1 MQRGI
6 SRENYRG
13 RIIIT
18 IEQGRWIQKLAPATQ
33 VIFGKRNAIN
43 TELGIFKRANKRI
56 DTCMTYTRPS
66 LAVSIKQIRDAF
78 LSAKRRGVR
87 LRYITEINHQNFE
100 DCKVLLGIVDELRHL
115 DGVKTNF
122 MISEVEY
129 LAPLIQEKSE
139 AIALEHIYSD
149 TVQIVEHGRC
159 IFDTLWSKSISAEE
173 RIRQLQED
181 VIPQETRILD
191 NQDEI
196 IKQMIHLSEISSGLS
211 VVSNHG
217 GLQLTY
223 NSFLQQC
230 KNVLEKQKRG
240 EGEGIRWIMGIEKDS
255 VKLVKKFLKLGVK
268 IRHVKNLA
276 PINFAVSKSGLVA
289 TVEEMKRGGMIQ
301 NLLTSNERSYIKH
314 FTSMFEQL
322 WKEGVDARYRI
333 KDIEEKVGIAE
344 IEIIRNPVDSIARGW
359 DMVRSARKEI
369 DVLFS
374 SSNALKRQ
382 ITMGALALLK
392 NASEKQKVK
401 IRMLLP
407 SSDKSEELI
416 EQTKSNVPKINIRTI
431 SASLETKISILV
443 VDSRQCLILE
453 LKDDKQNSSYEA
465 VGLSTYSIS
474 PTIISSYL
482 AVFESFWRQ
491 AELFERMKEVELL
504 EKDFV
509 NIAAHELRN
518 PIQPIIGFSE
528 LLYSKIDNQ
537 EHRRLL
543 DEVILNAKRLER
555 LARLMLD
562 VTRIENNSLVL
573 TREAVDASR
582 ILKDIVDS
590 YNHKLEEKNAEINN
604 ENTKL
609 TIIQKGI
616 KNINASIDRVRITQ
630 VFCNIL
636 DNAVSFSHE
645 GKIHVISK
653 VKKQSGQHFLIIS
666 VKDTG
671 PGIDPEILPKLFTKF
686 ASKSDIGTGLGLFI
700 SKGIVEAHGGKIW
713 AENNPDRG
721 ATFSFSLPINN

>member
-1 MQRGI
+1 M
-6 SRENYRG
+6 
-13 RIIIT
+13 
-18 IEQGRWIQKLAPATQ
+18 APATQ
-33 VIFGKRNAIN
+33 VIFGKTNAIN

-100 DCKVLLGIVDELRHL
+100 DCKELLGIVDELRHL

-181 VIPQETRILD
+181 AIPQETRILD

-276 PINFAVSKSGLVA
+276 PINFVVSKSGLVA

-609 TIIQKGI
+609 IIIQKGI

-653 VKKQSGQHFLIIS
+653 VEKQNGQHFLIIS

-671 PGIDPEILPKLFTKF
+671 PGIDPEILSKLFTKF
-686 ASKSDIGTGLGLFI
+686 ASKSDMGTGLGLFI

-713 AENNPDRG
+713 AENNLDRG

>member
-1 MQRGI
+1 M
-6 SRENYRG
+6 
-13 RIIIT
+13 
-18 IEQGRWIQKLAPATQ
+18 APATQ
-33 VIFGKRNAIN
+33 VIFGKTNAIN

-66 LAVSIKQIRDAF
+66 LAISIKQIRDAF

-122 MISEVEY
+122 MTSEVEY

-181 VIPQETRILD
+181 ALPQETRMLD

-223 NSFLQQC
+223 NSFLLQC

-255 VKLVKKFLKLGVK
+255 VKLVKRFLKLGVK

-276 PINFAVSKSGLVA
+276 PINFAVSKNGLVA

-382 ITMGALALLK
+382 ITMGALPLLR
-392 NASEKQKVK
+392 NASVKQKVK
-401 IRMLLP
+401 VRMLLP

-491 AELFERMKEVELL
+491 AELFERMKEVEML

-609 TIIQKGI
+609 LIIQKGI

-653 VKKQSGQHFLIIS
+653 VEKQNGQHFLIIS

-671 PGIDPEILPKLFTKF
+671 PGIDPEILSKLFTKF
-686 ASKSDIGTGLGLFI
+686 ASKSDMGTGLGLFI

-721 ATFSFSLPINN
+721 ATFSFCLPINN

>member
-1 MQRGI
+1 M
-6 SRENYRG
+6 
-13 RIIIT
+13 
-18 IEQGRWIQKLAPATQ
+18 APATQ
-33 VIFGKRNAIN
+33 VIFGKTNAIN

-100 DCKVLLGIVDELRHL
+100 ECKVLLGIVDELRHL

-122 MISEVEY
+122 MLSEMEY

-149 TVQIVEHGRC
+149 MVQIVEHGRC

-181 VIPQETRILD
+181 TIPQETRILD

-333 KDIEEKVGIAE
+333 KDIEENVGIAE

-653 VKKQSGQHFLIIS
+653 VEKQNGQHFLIIS

-671 PGIDPEILPKLFTKF
+671 PGIDPEILSKLFTKF
-686 ASKSDIGTGLGLFI
+686 ASKSDMGTGLGLFI

>member
-1 MQRGI
+1 M
-6 SRENYRG
+6 
-13 RIIIT
+13 
-18 IEQGRWIQKLAPATQ
+18 APATQ
-33 VIFGKRNAIN
+33 VIFGKTNAIN
-43 TELGIFKRANKRI
+43 TELGIFKRANRRI

-122 MISEVEY
+122 MISEAEY

-181 VIPQETRILD
+181 AIPQETRILD

-590 YNHKLEEKNAEINN
+590 YNHKLEEKNVEINN

-609 TIIQKGI
+609 IIIQKGI

-653 VKKQSGQHFLIIS
+653 VEKQNGQHFLIIS

-671 PGIDPEILPKLFTKF
+671 PGIDPEILSKLFTKF
-686 ASKSDIGTGLGLFI
+686 ASKSDMGTGLGLFI

>member
-1 MQRGI
+1 M
-6 SRENYRG
+6 
-13 RIIIT
+13 
-18 IEQGRWIQKLAPATQ
+18 APATQ

-122 MISEVEY
+122 MISEMEY

-149 TVQIVEHGRC
+149 TAQIVEHGRC

-181 VIPQETRILD
+181 AIPQETRILD

-196 IKQMIHLSEISSGLS
+196 VKQMIHLSEISSGLS

-392 NASEKQKVK
+392 NASEKRKVK
-401 IRMLLP
+401 LRMLLP

-491 AELFERMKEVELL
+491 AELFEKMKEVELL

-573 TREAVDASR
+573 TREVVDASR

-609 TIIQKGI
+609 IIIQKGI

-645 GKIHVISK
+645 GKIHVILK
-653 VKKQSGQHFLIIS
+653 VEKQNGQHFLIIS

-671 PGIDPEILPKLFTKF
+671 SGIDPEILSKLFTKF
-686 ASKSDIGTGLGLFI
+686 ASKSDMGTGLGLFI

>member
-1 MQRGI
+1 
-6 SRENYRG
+6 
-13 RIIIT
+13 
-18 IEQGRWIQKLAPATQ
+18 
-33 VIFGKRNAIN
+33 
-43 TELGIFKRANKRI
+43 
-56 DTCMTYTRPS
+56 
-66 LAVSIKQIRDAF
+66 
-78 LSAKRRGVR
+78 
-87 LRYITEINHQNFE
+87 
-100 DCKVLLGIVDELRHL
+100 
-115 DGVKTNF
+115 
-122 MISEVEY
+122 
-129 LAPLIQEKSE
+129 
-139 AIALEHIYSD
+139 
-149 TVQIVEHGRC
+149 
-159 IFDTLWSKSISAEE
+159 
-173 RIRQLQED
+173 
-181 VIPQETRILD
+181 
-191 NQDEI
+191 
-196 IKQMIHLSEISSGLS
+196 LSEISSGLS

-217 GLQLTY
+217 GMQLTN

-276 PINFAVSKSGLVA
+276 PINFAVSKSGLIASVG
-289 TVEEMKRGGMIQ
+289 EMKGGGMIQ
-301 NLLTSNERSYIKH
+301 NLLTSNERSYVKH

-374 SSNALKRQ
+374 STNALKRQ

-392 NASEKQKVK
+392 NASEKQRVK
-401 IRMLLP
+401 IRMLIP
-407 SSDKSEELI
+407 SSDKSKELI
-416 EQTKSNVPKINIRTI
+416 EQTKSNIPKINIRTI

-453 LKDDKQNSSYEA
+453 LKDDKQDSSYEA

-491 AELFERMKEVELL
+491 AELFEKMKQVELL

-528 LLYSKIDNQ
+528 LLYSKIDNH

-543 DEVILNAKRLER
+543 DQVILNAKRLER

-573 TREAVDASR
+573 TREVVDASR
-582 ILKDIVDS
+582 ILKDLVDS
-590 YNHKLEEKNAEINN
+590 YNHKLEEKNSEINN

-609 TIIQKGI
+609 IIIQKGI
-616 KNINASIDRVRITQ
+616 KNINASIDRVRIIQ

-653 VKKQSGQHFLIIS
+653 VEKQSGQHFLIIS

-686 ASKSDIGTGLGLFI
+686 ASKSDMGTGLGLFI

>member
-33 VIFGKRNAIN
+33 VIFGKTNAIS

-230 KNVLEKQKRG
+230 KNVLEKQKSG

-314 FTSMFEQL
+314 FTTMFEQL

-382 ITMGALALLK
+382 ITMGAFALLK

-582 ILKDIVDS
+582 ILKDIVES

-653 VKKQSGQHFLIIS
+653 VEKQSGQHFLIIS

-686 ASKSDIGTGLGLFI
+686 ASKSDMGTGLGLFI

>member
-1 MQRGI
+1 M
-6 SRENYRG
+6 
-13 RIIIT
+13 
-18 IEQGRWIQKLAPATQ
+18 APATQ
-33 VIFGKRNAIN
+33 VIFGKTKAIN
-43 TELGIFKRANKRI
+43 TELGIFKRANRRI
-56 DTCMTYTRPS
+56 DSCMTYTRPS

-115 DGVKTNF
+115 DGIKTNF

-181 VIPQETRILD
+181 AIPQETRILD

-301 NLLTSNERSYIKH
+301 NLLTSNESSYIKH

-443 VDSRQCLILE
+443 VDSRRCLILE

-609 TIIQKGI
+609 IIIQKGI

-653 VKKQSGQHFLIIS
+653 VEKQNGQHFLIIS

-671 PGIDPEILPKLFTKF
+671 PGIDPEILSKLFTKF
-686 ASKSDIGTGLGLFI
+686 ASKSDMGTGLGLFI

>member
-1 MQRGI
+1 
-6 SRENYRG
+6 
-13 RIIIT
+13 
-18 IEQGRWIQKLAPATQ
+18 
-33 VIFGKRNAIN
+33 
-43 TELGIFKRANKRI
+43 
-56 DTCMTYTRPS
+56 MTYTRPS

-87 LRYITEINHQNFE
+87 LRYITEINHKNFE
-100 DCKVLLGIVDELRHL
+100 DCRVLLGIVDELRHL

-149 TVQIVEHGRC
+149 TAQIVEHGRC

-181 VIPQETRILD
+181 AIPQETRILD

-491 AELFERMKEVELL
+491 AELFEKMKEVELL

-573 TREAVDASR
+573 TREVVDASR

-609 TIIQKGI
+609 IIIQKGI

-645 GKIHVISK
+645 GKIHVILK
-653 VKKQSGQHFLIIS
+653 VEKQNGQHFLIIS

-671 PGIDPEILPKLFTKF
+671 SGIDPEILSKLFTKF
-686 ASKSDIGTGLGLFI
+686 ASKSDMGTGLGLFI

-721 ATFSFSLPINN
+721 ATFSFSLPINNYFHIRLSCKP

>member
-1 MQRGI
+1 M
-6 SRENYRG
+6 
-13 RIIIT
+13 
-18 IEQGRWIQKLAPATQ
+18 APATQ

-87 LRYITEINHQNFE
+87 LRYITEINNQNFE

-149 TVQIVEHGRC
+149 TAQVVEHGHC

-173 RIRQLQED
+173 RIRQLQEYS
-181 VIPQETRILD
+181 IPQETRILD

-217 GLQLTY
+217 GLQLTN

-301 NLLTSNERSYIKH
+301 NLLASNERSYIKH

-416 EQTKSNVPKINIRTI
+416 EQTKSNVPKINIRTV

-491 AELFERMKEVELL
+491 AELFEKMKEVELL

-573 TREAVDASR
+573 TREVVDASR

-590 YNHKLEEKNAEINN
+590 YNHKLEEKNAEINI

-609 TIIQKGI
+609 IIIQKGI
-616 KNINASIDRVRITQ
+616 KNTNASIDRVRITQ

-645 GKIHVISK
+645 GKIHVIVK
-653 VKKQSGQHFLIIS
+653 VEKQDGQHFLIIS

-671 PGIDPEILPKLFTKF
+671 PGIDPEILSKLFTKF

>member
-1 MQRGI
+1 M
-6 SRENYRG
+6 
-13 RIIIT
+13 
-18 IEQGRWIQKLAPATQ
+18 APATQ
-33 VIFGKRNAIN
+33 VIFGKTNAIN

-181 VIPQETRILD
+181 AIPQETRILD

-653 VKKQSGQHFLIIS
+653 VEKQNGQHFLIIS

-686 ASKSDIGTGLGLFI
+686 ASKSDMGTGLGLFI

>member
-1 MQRGI
+1 M
-6 SRENYRG
+6 
-13 RIIIT
+13 
-18 IEQGRWIQKLAPATQ
+18 APATQ
-33 VIFGKRNAIN
+33 VIFGKTNAIN

-181 VIPQETRILD
+181 AIPQETRILD

-609 TIIQKGI
+609 IIIQKGI

-645 GKIHVISK
+645 GKIHVILK
-653 VKKQSGQHFLIIS
+653 VEKQDGQHFLIIS

-671 PGIDPEILPKLFTKF
+671 PGIDPEILSKLFTKF
-686 ASKSDIGTGLGLFI
+686 ASKSDMGTGLGLFI